1 MNVVKAIVEKQ
12 QLNHPVLWDMNCR
25 NHENYGLK
33 NWPVAYLVDTHGK
46 VFWEGNPARVVNRP
60 QAAAELH
67 KLIEEKLKAVK
78 ATGEAAAVRRTPD
91 RTVAQIERTSFLPMS
106 VVVIV
111 AALLIFGFIWKLR
124 SKDQV
129 KTD

>member
-60 QAAAELH
+60 QATADLK

-78 ATGEAAAVRRTPD
+78 TPRNAAAQRPTPD
-91 RTVAQIERTSFLPMS
+91 RTVAQIEHDSFLPLT
-106 VVVIV
+106 VVAIV
-111 AALLIFGFIWKLR
+111 AAILIFGFIWKR
-124 SKDQV
+124 QSNGKV
-129 KTD
+129 RTD